1 LAATWGHFVRAGLS
15 LLECCVP
22 HGRAPCPAF
31 IANMTATMAFLSTR
45 RPIDRLNSEDDL
57 AEDHSTA
64 QGVRL
69 LRDRGHSSGLH
80 RGRCTT
86 CRSGYTNCIWLHRRG
101 EKTLSD
107 TTTSGCQWLSW
118 VSASTF
124 DDLERRKA
132 KGLGPARRRGVRLAG
147 RFPVRTVRRGG

>member
-1 LAATWGHFVRAGLS
+1 MTSPRTTVLHKAFGSCAIAAIPAAYIAAG
-15 LLECCVP
+15 
-22 HGRAPCPAF
+22 APPA
-31 IANMTATMAFLSTR
+31 A
-45 RPIDRLNSEDDL
+45 
-57 AEDHSTA
+57 
-64 QGVRL
+64 V
-69 LRDRGHSSGLH
+69 
-80 RGRCTT
+80 
-86 CRSGYTNCIWLHRRG
+86 GYTNCIWLHRRG

-124 DDLERRKA
+124 DDLERLKA